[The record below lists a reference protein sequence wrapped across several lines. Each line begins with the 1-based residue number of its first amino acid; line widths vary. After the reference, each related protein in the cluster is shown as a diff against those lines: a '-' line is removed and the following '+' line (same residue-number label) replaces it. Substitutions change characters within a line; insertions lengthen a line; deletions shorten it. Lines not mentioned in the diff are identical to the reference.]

1 MTGTH
6 APLAPSSAFRRGRC
20 PGSRALEA
28 RVPQAE
34 TPEAAEGHAAHELS
48 AHLVL
53 TGELLPVGYLC
64 SNGVPVDQEMMD
76 GAQMYAEDIFGR
88 IGEGFNRDWLIV
100 EQRVTMANLIH
111 PECNGTPDARYV
123 DRARKRI
130 RVWDYKYGHGYVEA
144 HENPQGIEYLAGAIE
159 TDLGGWPEDDQEW
172 TFEFTIVQPREYGRL
187 GPIRRWCGKLTDLR
201 AHFNYW
207 SGREAA
213 AMDHLAPTIA
223 GPVQC
228 KNCSAI
234 TTCEANQR
242 YVSQLA
248 DYVAG
253 NTPFDPPPS
262 VVGAELTM
270 LKRIEQMLSARIAG
284 LEAVAG
290 AQIGTGLSVPGW
302 HFERGQSRLKWSKPA
317 AEVIAAMQLMY
328 GKDVSK
334 PDCITPT
341 QAIKL
346 GIDEA
351 VISQYSERP
360 PGALRLAPINYTE
373 LKKAFAN
380 G

>member
-6 APLAPSSAFRRGRC
+6 APLAPSGAFRRGRC

-28 RVPQAE
+28 RVPQVE
-34 TPEAAEGHAAHELS
+34 TPEAAEGTAAHHVVAEY
-48 AHLVL
+48 L
-53 TGELLPVGYLC
+53 TYASYSPVGTILP
-64 SNGVPVDQEMMD
+64 NGIPSDQDMID
-76 GAQMYAEDIFGR
+76 GALMVAKDVMDR
-88 IGEGFNRDWLIV
+88 IGVAV
-100 EQRVTMANLIH
+100 EVWEALVVEKPVAAPTLIH
-111 PECNGTPDARYV
+111 AECYGTPDARYV

-144 HENPQGIEYLAGAIE
+144 HENPQGIEYLAGVIE

-207 SGREAA
+207 SDREAR
-213 AMDHLAPTIA
+213 AMDQHAPTIA

-234 TTCEANQR
+234 TTCDANQR

-248 DYVAG
+248 DYVGG
-253 NTPFDPPPS
+253 NTPFDPPPA

-270 LKRIEQMLSARIAG
+270 LKRIDQMLSARIAG
-284 LEAVAG
+284 LEAVAA
-290 AQIGTGLSVPGW
+290 AQIGTGKAVPGW
-302 HFERGQSRLKWSKPA
+302 EFQRGQSRLKWKFDPKRTIQ
-317 AEVIAAMQLMY
+317 ELQVITGL
-328 GKDVSK
+328 DVSK

-360 PGALRLAPINYTE
+360 PGALKLAPINYTQVA
-373 LKKAFAN
+373 KAFKQ
-380 G
+380 

>member
-28 RVPQAE
+28 RVPQVE
-34 TPEAAEGHAAHELS
+34 TPEAAEGTAAHFV
-48 AHLVL
+48 AAM
-53 TGELLPVGYLC
+53 LLDSGYLL
-64 SNGVPVDQEMMD
+64 GTVDLPGEGGIPVTNEMQE
-76 GAQMYAEDIFGR
+76 GALMLAEDVRSR
-88 IGEGFNRDWLIV
+88 IGREAFSSLIV
-100 EQRVTMANLIH
+100 EKQVAAPNLIH
-111 PECNGTPDARYV
+111 AECYGTPDARYV

-130 RVWDYKYGHGYVEA
+130 RLWDYKYGHGYVEA
-144 HENPQGIEYLAGAIE
+144 HENPQGIEYLAGVIE

-262 VVGAELTM
+262 AVGAELTM

-360 PGALRLAPINYTE
+360 PGALKLAPINYTQVA
-373 LKKAFAN
+373 KAFKQ
-380 G
+380 

>member
-6 APLAPSSAFRRGRC
+6 APLAPSGAFRRGRC

-28 RVPQAE
+28 RVPQVE
-34 TPEAAEGHAAHELS
+34 TPEAAEGTAAHGVAGVYVDQGILLE
-48 AHLVL
+48 V
-53 TGELLPVGYLC
+53 GEILG
-64 SNGVPVDQEMMD
+64 NGIPVDEAMRE
-76 GAQMYAEDIFGR
+76 GAVMLHDDVYDRTSASGI
-88 IGEGFNRDWLIV
+88 LPCV
-100 EQRVTMANLIH
+100 EYRVAAPALIH
-111 PECNGTPDARYV
+111 PECYGTADV
-123 DRARKRI
+123 VHVCKTRKRI

-144 HENPQGIEYLAGAIE
+144 HENPQGIEYLAGVIE

-207 SGREAA
+207 SDREAR
-213 AMDHLAPTIA
+213 AMDQHAPTIA

-234 TTCEANQR
+234 VGCEANQR

-262 VVGAELTM
+262 VVGQELAM
-270 LKRIEQMLSARIAG
+270 LKRVQSMVEDRIAG
-284 LEAVAG
+284 LATVAECHITAG
-290 AQIGTGLSVPGW
+290 RAVPGW
-302 HFERGQSRLKWSKPA
+302 HMERGQSRLKWSKPA

-334 PDCITPT
+334 PECITPT

-360 PGALRLAPINYTE
+360 PGALKLAPINYTQVA
-373 LKKAFAN
+373 KAFKQ
-380 G
+380 